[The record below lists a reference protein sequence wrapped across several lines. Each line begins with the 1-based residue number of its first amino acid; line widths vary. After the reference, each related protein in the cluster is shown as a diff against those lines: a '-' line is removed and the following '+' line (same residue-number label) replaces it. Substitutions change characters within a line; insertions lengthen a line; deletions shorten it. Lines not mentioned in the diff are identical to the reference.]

1 MKKVECIA
9 SKVLVES
16 LLKFTSSVNL
26 EKIEKALSE
35 LSLAE
40 DQVTEAL
47 ATLNTGDEWQ
57 GGTVP
62 YKWGAV
68 LTDVNDIRVSILKVK
83 RDLESQR

>member
-1 MKKVECIA
+1 MRDLQSLAHGVLKK
-9 SKVLVES
+9 
-16 LLKFTSSVNL
+16 TGTYNP
-26 EKIEKALSE
+26 EKIDKALDE

-47 ATLNTGDEWQ
+47 ATLNIGDEWQ
-57 GGTVP
+57 GSTVP

-83 RDLESQR
+83 RDLERQRKA